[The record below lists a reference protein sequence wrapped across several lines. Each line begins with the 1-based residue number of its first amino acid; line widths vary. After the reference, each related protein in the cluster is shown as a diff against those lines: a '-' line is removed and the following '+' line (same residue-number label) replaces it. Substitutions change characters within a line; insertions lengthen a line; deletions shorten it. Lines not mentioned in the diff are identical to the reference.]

1 MVPITVRAE
10 YERVHNLPG
19 DAEAHEYAVGQPSAN
34 TPHFQRNRF
43 IPLTGIPV
51 CIIPHI
57 FCGGIKMQVSH
68 IAYRLSVVRGY
79 GPQQSPDECFQFVQV
94 EFADAAILPAQRT
107 VRVDALPEHRAG
119 ALVPFPA
126 INSYIEIVY
135 VSGDGIH
142 HGISPGSLQVLQRVY
157 DGQ

>member
-10 YERVHNLPG
+10 YECVHNLPG

-57 FCGGIKMQVSH
+57 FCGGIKM
-68 IAYRLSVVRGY
+68 RGY

>member
-10 YERVHNLPG
+10 YECVHNLPG

-79 GPQQSPDECFQFVQV
+79 GPQQSP
-94 EFADAAILPAQRT
+94 
-107 VRVDALPEHRAG
+107 EHRAG